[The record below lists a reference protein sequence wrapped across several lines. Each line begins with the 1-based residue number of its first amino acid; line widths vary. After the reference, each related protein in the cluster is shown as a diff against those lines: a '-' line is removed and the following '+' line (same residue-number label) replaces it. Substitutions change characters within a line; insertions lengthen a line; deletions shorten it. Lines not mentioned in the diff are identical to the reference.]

1 MEGEKLI
8 AAGRNRTTETRNST
22 VYMKLQR
29 LLQVEMLTSLCQNI
43 TSERRFYLIIFLLQ
57 ATRHAEMEAIGV
69 LLDQWQRD
77 GLSQSEVAE
86 KFSKCCLYVTCEP
99 WIMCDAALSILGMV
113 MLF

>member
-8 AAGRNRTTETRNST
+8 AAGRNRTTETRN
-22 VYMKLQR
+22 
-29 LLQVEMLTSLCQNI
+29 
-43 TSERRFYLIIFLLQ
+43 

-99 WIMCDAALSILGMV
+99 WIMCDAALSFLVYGKYIMDVRMTIFEGVDQYYHCIQVPLCHT
-113 MLF
+113 